1 MIRSLREDMDETLIE
16 HLILTPDG
24 TEVPDELLQEVQTM
38 WRISLMLRDE
48 EGLLPVI
55 RRNLLI
61 KLVRIE
67 KEMKTEHGTD
77 DRETW
82 FDHETAEQ
90 EHAELMAGQTQDP
103 GGLQDE
109 RMNEEKKK
117 NEREA
122 GERTRD
128 DELSEAGEQT
138 QGGVVENSCS
148 GSVEVAE
155 VGFGS
160 EDWMED
166 SVVIDIGADVIEC
179 GTEVD
184 AGAVADSTV
193 CGFDCGGSVEAAE
206 VGFGFGLISDYEKMV
221 LFDDDAE
228 VDADAI
234 GNLIAIEMDAAGLDS
249 LVTGSGSVEV
259 AEVGF
264 GFKFGFKEKMILFAD
279 VSETAREDAELKK
292 GSDDMVSGFGPD
304 VISEFVCAS
313 YRSSSLKEPGLS
325 PRHYGHVIGVS

>member
-1 MIRSLREDMDETLIE
+1 MHERLHDDDSCF
-16 HLILTPDG
+16 
-24 TEVPDELLQEVQTM
+24 
-38 WRISLMLRDE
+38 SE
-48 EGLLPVI
+48 EAA
-55 RRNLLI
+55 
-61 KLVRIE
+61 
-67 KEMKTEHGTD
+67 H
-77 DRETW
+77 
-82 FDHETAEQ
+82 
-90 EHAELMAGQTQDP
+90 
-103 GGLQDE
+103 
-109 RMNEEKKK
+109 
-117 NEREA
+117 
-122 GERTRD
+122 ERTHD

-138 QGGVVENSCS
+138 RGGVVENSCS

-166 SVVIDIGADVIEC
+166 SVVIDIGADVTEC
-179 GTEVD
+179 GTEMD

-206 VGFGFGLISDYEKMV
+206 VGFGFGFNSEYEKMI

-234 GNLIAIEMDAAGLDS
+234 GTLISIEMDAAGLDS

-279 VSETAREDAELKK
+279 VSETARGDAELKK

-304 VISEFVCAS
+304 VISEFVCAIDIS
-313 YRSSSLKEPGLS
+313 GRFGFDILYDPGGSDSGLS
-325 PRHYGHVIGVS
+325 SWGLLVSSVFASVEAHNVDVVVLLRALWFYCEITSFVALEALEAWTFEYSRYRN